1 MSPKFF
7 SFINQ
12 LTFGFY
18 LFLILVY
25 NFFYVIIYF
34 GVSNRHDVINL
45 AKSLNAFIH
54 SFIAV
59 FLIVRFNPFYK
70 KKHVL
75 NENDTI
81 LIFGSGIFLLV
92 NLGIFQLLESQMNN
106 SIFGGALPLSPRLK
120 E

>member
-1 MSPKFF
+1 MTTKIY
-7 SFINQ
+7 SFINK

-34 GVSNRHDVINL
+34 GVSNKQDVIYL

-59 FLIVRFNPFYK
+59 FLIVRFNPFYE
-70 KKHVL
+70 KKHII

-81 LIFGSGIFLLV
+81 LIFGSGLFLLV
-92 NLGIFQLLESQMNN
+92 NLGIFHFLESQINN
-106 SIFGGALPLSPRLK
+106 SVFGGALPLSPRLR